1 MYYEL
6 STIKTYHRKKKN
18 EDEVKSYN
26 QINLGY
32 FSKFKKDDPV
42 TIIHEND
49 FQQLM
54 LDNEKSENESQLLQS
69 KLDEL
74 TKRID
79 ADSTQLDNYAAMID
93 ELNSKVDELSKENEK
108 YSIKLKDLANVKDEN
123 EKLRTI
129 IANKKA
135 DISDKEKDLKTY
147 YGYTLALTT
156 AIAELNSRGFLD
168 RMFNKKPETY
178 AAIMEKI
185 PNDVLLDGDDSGIEV
200 PKFQKD
206 GE

>member
-32 FSKFKKDDPV
+32 FSKFTKDDPV
-42 TIIHEND
+42 AIIHNDD
-49 FQQLM
+49 FQQVM
-54 LDNEKSENESQLLQS
+54 LDNEKSENERQLFQS
-69 KLDEL
+69 K
-74 TKRID
+74 
-79 ADSTQLDNYAAMID
+79 ID
-93 ELNSKVDELSKENEK
+93 ELNSKVDELNKENEK
-108 YSIKLKDLANVKDEN
+108 YSNKLKDLANVKDEN

-135 DISDKEKDLKTY
+135 DISEKEKDLKTY

-156 AIAELNSRGFLD
+156 AIAELNSRNFLD
-168 RMFNKKPETY
+168 RIRNKKPKTY

-200 PKFQKD
+200 PKFKKD